1 MLSIKNNELVRKIL
15 SNKKI
20 VILLVLAVI
29 FYVASFGVKEKEE
42 PVTEYSQV
50 TYIDEKKLEKILSN
64 VKGAGRVFVYISYEN
79 SGVNNIAY
87 DYRNSPDENEVQVK
101 TMGKSSREEPYV
113 LSRTNPEI
121 AGIFVTATGAESD
134 SMKAL
139 LKKYVKAAT
148 NVSLNKIEVAQG
160 ER

>member
-1 MLSIKNNELVRKIL
+1 MLNIKSDVVRKIFL
-15 SNKKI
+15 NKKI
-20 VILLVLAVI
+20 VILLGVAVI
-29 FYVASFGVKEKEE
+29 LYVASFGVKEKEE
-42 PVTEYSQV
+42 PIKEYSQV
-50 TYIDEKKLEKILSN
+50 EYIDEKKLEKILSD
-64 VKGAGRVFVYISYEN
+64 VKGAGNVCVYISYEN
-79 SGVNNIAY
+79 SGVNNVAY
-87 DYRNSPDENEVQVK
+87 DYRNSAEGNEVKVK
-101 TMGKSSREEPYV
+101 TMGKSSNEEPYV

-160 ER
+160 EK